1 MCLMECT
8 KCKLQSLGKAKTEL
22 NLRINNRRKDVLK
35 LNAIPVDRHFGQRDN
50 DFNTDAKF
58 TIIQK
63 LQNTRLSKES
73 ITKLLKKHGN
83 FWIKNWKLSV

>member
-63 LQNTRLSKES
+63 LQNTRLSKETS
-73 ITKLLKKHGN
+73 RN
-83 FWIKNWKLSV
+83 YSKNMGTFG